1 MKNNFSVPIMKD
13 IFQSKAVI
21 YDLRSQIDF
30 TWPNA
35 NSEHFTI
42 NSVRYMDM
50 KVWNVVTN
58 NIKM

>member
-1 MKNNFSVPIMKD
+1 MKD

-42 NSVRYMDM
+42 NSVRYMDV